1 MIPKMNGPRDRRRT
15 ERVRFLRVLI
25 PGQVAEMVARDESWA
40 YEASIR
46 GAFSDDLGLAEFLRY
61 RIR

>member
-40 YEASIR
+40 YESPIQ
-46 GAFSDDLGLAEFLRY
+46 GAFSDDLGLAEFLQC